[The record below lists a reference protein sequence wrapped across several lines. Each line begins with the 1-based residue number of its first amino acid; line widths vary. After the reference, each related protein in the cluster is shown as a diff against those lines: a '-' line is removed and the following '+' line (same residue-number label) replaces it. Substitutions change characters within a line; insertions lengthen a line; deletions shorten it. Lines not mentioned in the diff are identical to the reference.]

1 MKDFKTLPKM
11 QHFKK
16 GGKVKKYEAG
26 GGVQSYES
34 AKKEVTPEAKREQ
47 TKKMRPPT
55 PGESYALNLNRSMYK
70 LGKKYEETDPK
81 NDKSI
86 VDVARRVSAAPK
98 LQSLDSFKKVPEEV
112 RDYEA
117 YKDAGYKRGGKV
129 KRGTKKK

>member
-11 QHFKK
+11 KT
-16 GGKVKKYEAG
+16 GGRVKKYEGG

-47 TKKMRPPT
+47 TKKMRSPT

-70 LGKKYEETDPK
+70 LGKEYEKIDPK
-81 NDKSI
+81 TMT
-86 VDVARRVSAAPK
+86 DVIRKESAAPK
-98 LQSLDSFKKVPEEV
+98 LQSLEAFKRVPEEA

-117 YKDAGYKRGGKV
+117 YKDAGYKRGGKI
-129 KRGTKKK
+129 TKKKK

>member
-1 MKDFKTLPKM
+1 MKDFKKMPKM
-11 QHFKK
+11 AC
-16 GGKVKKYEAG
+16 GGGVKKYEGG

-47 TKKMRPPT
+47 TRKMRPPT
-55 PGESYALNLNRSMYK
+55 PGQSYALDLNRRQYK
-70 LGKKYEETDPK
+70 LGQEYAETDPK

-98 LQSLDSFKKVPEEV
+98 LQSLEAFKRVPEEV

-117 YKDAGYKRGGKV
+117 YKDAGYKRGGKI
-129 KRGTKKK
+129 TKKKK

>member
-1 MKDFKTLPKM
+1 MKT
-11 QHFKK
+11 
-16 GGKVKKYEAG
+16 GGRVRKYEAG

-55 PGESYALNLNRSMYK
+55 ANESSALDLNRRQYRLGQEWEK
-70 LGKKYEETDPK
+70 LEPK
-81 NDKSI
+81 STNDVIRKESG
-86 VDVARRVSAAPK
+86 APK
-98 LQSLDSFKKVPEEV
+98 LQSLSTFKQVPEEA

-129 KRGTKKK
+129 KRGKTKK

>member
-1 MKDFKTLPKM
+1 MKDFKSLPKM
-11 QHFKK
+11 KT
-16 GGKVKKYEAG
+16 GGRVRKYEAG

-55 PGESYALNLNRSMYK
+55 ANESSALDLNRRQYK
-70 LGKKYEETDPK
+70 LGKEWAETDPK
-81 NDKSI
+81 NDKTT
-86 VDVARRVSAAPK
+86 VDYVRRESGAPK
-98 LQSLDSFKKVPEEV
+98 LQSLSTFKQVPEEA

-129 KRGTKKK
+129 KRGKTKK